1 MYKFAA
7 IGALIAALAVPAG
20 AAGKQVRGNH
30 ARDRASC
37 TQPGDFRPLRNYAI
51 CAGRFWIRDPET
63 GKVMAISFGRL
74 QHINEPDRP

>member
-20 AAGKQVRGNH
+20 AAGQRVRGNH

-37 TQPGDFRPLRNYAI
+37 LVPAAFRPARNYTV

-63 GKVMAISFGRL
+63 RKIMAISFGRL
-74 QHINEPDRP
+74 QHMGEPDRP

>member
-1 MYKFAA
+1 MYKLAA

-20 AAGKQVRGNH
+20 AAGQRVRGNH
-30 ARDRASC
+30 GRDFAACKQS
-37 TQPGDFRPLRNYAI
+37 GAFRPARNFTI

-74 QHINEPDRP
+74 QHLGEPDRP